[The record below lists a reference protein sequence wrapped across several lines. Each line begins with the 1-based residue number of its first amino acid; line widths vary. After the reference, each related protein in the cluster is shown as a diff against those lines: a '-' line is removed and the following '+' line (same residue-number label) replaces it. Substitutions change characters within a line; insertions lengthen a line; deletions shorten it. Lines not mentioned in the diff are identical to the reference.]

1 MVSRTYLTPS
11 LVPKPS
17 LAPVFDCFQY
27 AKTDESYYVI
37 LATGDVKDSRHGDI
51 HIYISGY
58 GVAEE
63 TRQVPAERRVLL
75 LEHNQL

>member
-27 AKTDESYYVI
+27 AKTDGSYYVI
-37 LATGDVKDSRHGDI
+37 RATGDVKDSRHGDI
-51 HIYISGY
+51 HIYISG
-58 GVAEE
+58 
-63 TRQVPAERRVLL
+63 
-75 LEHNQL
+75 